1 MNTLD
6 PLADILDKVILI
18 TGASGGI
25 GYACAKK
32 LAEAGARHL
41 ILTGRDASRL
51 NTVAASLN
59 TMGAGRVDV
68 CVCDQSRREDLERLF
83 EFLENSAWPDVLIA
97 NVGIN
102 PVHEY
107 GPKKLHNLRFE
118 QLEQAITTNITHT
131 CYLVVHV
138 LRQMRARRFGRLV
151 LMGSRAWQFGIPGQ
165 ALYNLSKSSLVGLK
179 NSIVGEYGSA
189 GVYCHLL
196 NPGVVLNARTE
207 RLRRQRDGAELQGVT
222 EEQVACVVLDLLAI
236 ADVAQNGQEMC
247 I

>member
-1 MNTLD
+1 MNTPN

-32 LAEAGARHL
+32 LAAAGARRL
-41 ILTGRDASRL
+41 IVTGRDASRL
-51 NTVAASLN
+51 NTAAADLKAL
-59 TMGAGRVDV
+59 GAGQVDV

-83 EFLENSAWPDVLIA
+83 DYLETGGWPDVLIA

-138 LRQMRARRFGRLV
+138 LRRMRAQRFGRLV

-179 NSIVGEYGSA
+179 NSIVSEYGSA
-189 GVYCHLL
+189 GVLCHLL

-222 EEQVACVVLDLLAI
+222 EDQVACAALELLAI
-236 ADVAQNGQEMC
+236 ADVDQNGREMC